1 MRGYFLKIAVLC
13 CLILIISL
21 SWLYFHRNRAEAN
34 RGGDLTGAKINT
46 TQVILNSEPARPASA
61 GRSGAPGASA
71 APSASAQ
78 PAASSSVILEEIND
92 AAVMYDPAYLP
103 AIQKY
108 LLNSNAEIRKAALNG
123 MIVLGHPA
131 ASPMLR
137 AAAKL
142 VDAPQETVAM
152 LQAADYLELPSGT
165 MIESGKIRR
174 KK

>member
-1 MRGYFLKIAVLC
+1 MRRYLLRIAALC

-21 SWLYFHRNRAEAN
+21 SWLYFHRNKAEAN
-34 RGGDLTGAKINT
+34 RGRDLTGAKANA
-46 TQVILNSEPARPASA
+46 TQVFLNSEPPRPASA
-61 GRSGAPGASA
+61 GRSGAAGASA
-71 APSASAQ
+71 APSASVQ

-108 LLNSNAEIRKAALNG
+108 LLNSNPEIRKAALNG

-174 KK
+174 GK